1 MNTTVLLI
9 GRILL
14 GLLFVPA
21 GFGKLMGAAGFAGYL
36 GSLGVPAPLAVAY
49 LVGLFELVFGLM
61 VILGF
66 KTRLAAFLLAGFCV
80 VTAFIGHWGDMSAI
94 LKNFAL
100 AGGFLYLASFGAYP
114 PAVDRAP
121 TNRI

>member
-36 GSLGVPAPLAVAY
+36 GSLGVPAPLAMAY
-49 LVGLFELVFGLM
+49 
-61 VILGF
+61 I
-66 KTRLAAFLLAGFCV
+66 
-80 VTAFIGHWGDMSAI
+80 
-94 LKNFAL
+94 
-100 AGGFLYLASFGAYP
+100 
-114 PAVDRAP
+114 AVSYTHLTLP
-121 TNRI
+121 TTPYV

>member
-36 GSLGVPAPLAVAY
+36 GSLGVPAPLAMAY
-49 LVGLFELVFGLM
+49 IVGLFELVFGLL
-61 VILGF
+61 VIVGF
-66 KTRLAAFLLAGFCV
+66 QTRIAAWLLAAFCI
-80 VTAFIGHWGDMSAI
+80 VTAFIGHWGDSSAI
-94 LKNFAL
+94 LKNFAR
-100 AGGFLYLASFGAYP
+100 AGGFLYLATFGAYA
-114 PAVDRAP
+114 PAVDKTADRL
-121 TNRI
+121 